1 MDINLEPSK
10 KFSDGIL
17 NLHQLKTYH
26 YMKIKI
32 LLALIFANLLQA
44 QKFYFPKTAVTDT
57 LILEKQMPRLAST
70 LITQA
75 PLLKLKKTNKLA
87 YLDNLLRL
95 ELLAKDYKKSNA
107 TLVEYRKEFADH
119 DMVGNKYIA
128 YEFYSMAKIIEA
140 KEKISFPNAL
150 QKAFNTKYE
159 SLPDKLITKV
169 SIAVDGDVMAARK
182 LLKETL
188 DKQKDKDSID
198 YGSALALCRSYLNY
212 KTFSATKPQIMQLV
226 VAKDGE
232 KFITETKD
240 IKTKNGSTLT
250 ITIVRKKT
258 NTSPLPVVLSSN
270 IYAGPIDGY
279 FGKRAAVYNYV
290 GAVVNTR
297 GKRNSNDVNNP
308 FEHESQDIYE
318 VIDWISKQPWCNG
331 KVGMIGG
338 SYLGFSQWAAVKK
351 IHPAL
356 KTIVPQVAVGIGI
369 DYPAQNNI
377 FMSYMLQWIQY
388 VTNNK
393 LTDEADFNNAK
404 KWDSVN
410 TAWYKSGKSFRAL
423 DTISGKPSKIFQR
436 WLDHPGY
443 DQYYHKMVPYKED
456 FAKINIPILTTTG
469 YYDDDQIGA
478 LYYFK
483 EHHQYNKNANHY
495 LVIGPYDHGGAQ
507 SFGYTHVNGNP
518 IDPAARISIDDL
530 AFSWF
535 DYIMKDGKK
544 PELLKDRINFQVMNT
559 NTWKHAPTLEKMHTS
574 TLKFYLQ
581 NRKGTASVFTQPT
594 EKSFVKQT
602 VDFKNRDQKDTY
614 HAVSKIDSVKTTNSV
629 YFESEVL
636 DKDLIFSGNPAG
648 FFNVSINKKDFDTD
662 MYLYQIR
669 PDGKTFLLSTHIVRA
684 SYANNNAV
692 RQLLKPGKEVQIPI
706 KNSMFMSK
714 KIEKGSKL
722 VLLVGVNKNPSW
734 QINYGSG
741 KDVSDETIKDSGEPL
756 EIKWYNDSYV
766 EIPIYQE

>member
-1 MDINLEPSK
+1 
-10 KFSDGIL
+10 
-17 NLHQLKTYH
+17 
-26 YMKIKI
+26 MKIRI
-32 LLALIFANLLQA
+32 LLALIFVNLMQA
-44 QKFYFPKTAVTDT
+44 QKFHFPKTAVTDSA
-57 LILEKQMPRLAST
+57 ILDKQMPLLAT
-70 LITQA
+70 KLMTQP
-75 PLLKLKKTNKLA
+75 PLLKLKKTSNLA
-87 YLDNLLRL
+87 FSDNLFRL
-95 ELLAKDYKKSNA
+95 QILAKEYKKSIS
-107 TLVEYRKEFADH
+107 TLADYRNEFADNN
-119 DMVGNKYIA
+119 MAGNRFII
-128 YEFYSMAKIIEA
+128 YEFYSLAKLAEE
-140 KEKISFPNAL
+140 KEKISFHDAL
-150 QKAFNTKYE
+150 QKAFNKKYE
-159 SLPDKLITKV
+159 SLSDKLITKLGT
-169 SIAVDGDVMAARK
+169 AVDGDVQNSRK
-182 LLKETL
+182 VLNEALS
-188 DKQKDKDSID
+188 KQKDKDSID
-198 YGSALALCRSYLNY
+198 YNSALSLCKSYLNY
-212 KTFSATKPQIMQLV
+212 KTFSSLKPQIIQLV
-226 VAKDGE
+226 EAKDRE
-232 KFITETKD
+232 KFIIETKD
-240 IKTKNGSTLT
+240 LKTKNGNTLT
-250 ITIVRKKT
+250 ITIVRKKE
-258 NTSPLPVVLSSN
+258 NTSPLSVILTNN
-270 IYAGPIDGY
+270 IYAGPFDTY

-297 GKRNSNDVNNP
+297 GKRNSNDENNP

-318 VIDWISKQPWCNG
+318 VIDWVSQQPWSNG

-351 IHPAL
+351 LHPAL

-377 FMSYMLQWIQY
+377 FMSYMLQWINY

-393 LTDEADFNNAK
+393 LTDEADFNNFT
-404 KWDSVN
+404 KWDSIN

-423 DTISGKPSKIFQR
+423 DTISGKPNKIFQR

-443 DQYYHKMVPYKED
+443 DEYWQKMVPYKED

-478 LYYFK
+478 LSYFK
-483 EHHQYNKNANHY
+483 AHHQYNKNANHY

-507 SFGYTHVNGNP
+507 SYGFSYVGGRK

-535 DYIMKDGKK
+535 DYILKNGKK

-559 NTWKHAPTLEKMHTS
+559 NTWKHVPALENMHTS
-574 TLKFYLQ
+574 TVKFYLQ
-581 NRKGTASVFTQPT
+581 DRKNMSSVFNQPSQ
-594 EKSFVKQT
+594 KSFIKQI
-602 VDFKNRDQKDTY
+602 VDLKNRDQKDTY
-614 HAVSKIDSVKTTNSV
+614 HSVSKTDSVKVTNSI

-636 DKDLIFSGNPAG
+636 DKDLIISGNPGG

-662 MYLYQIR
+662 MYLYQVQ

-684 SYANNNAV
+684 SYAKDNAV
-692 RQLLKPGKEVQIPI
+692 RQLLGPGKIEQIPI
-706 KNSMFMSK
+706 KNSIFISK

-722 VLLVGVNKNPSW
+722 VLLVGVNKSPAW
-734 QINYGSG
+734 QINYGTG